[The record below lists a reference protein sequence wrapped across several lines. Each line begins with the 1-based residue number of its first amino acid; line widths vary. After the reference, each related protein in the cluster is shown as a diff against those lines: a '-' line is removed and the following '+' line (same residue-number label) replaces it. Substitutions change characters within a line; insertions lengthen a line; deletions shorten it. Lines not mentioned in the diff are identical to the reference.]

1 MQTNKARSLALACV
15 LSAAAT
21 TGFVAC
27 AQSTTQG
34 AIGGTVYDS
43 SDAAIPNATVVI
55 HDEATNAEITLK
67 SSDSGEFRAPQLT
80 PGSYT
85 VTITAPGFTAAKTT
99 QIVVQVNQVTEL
111 NPHLQTGSEGTVVEV
126 TAETPAINFDSPTFG
141 GSLSNREI
149 ENIPI
154 NNRRWSSLA
163 LTTPGVTNDAS
174 GFGLLSFR
182 AISAVLN
189 NVQIDGA
196 DDNQAFFSEERGRT
210 RAGYSTSQAM
220 VREFQVNTGVYS
232 AEFGRAVGG
241 VINSVTKTGSN
252 SLHGEA
258 YFYRRDDQTSAFNP
272 YTSLGQFNSA
282 GQFFQVPF
290 RPKDKRNQYGF
301 EVGGP
306 IVKDKLFFVY
316 AFDVF
321 DRQFPGVGRASASGT
336 FFATADGNYSTGYTC
351 NTTTGQVTKTTT
363 TAPTVTQ
370 TVPNVG
376 ACLLAA
382 RTNTSVAGGV
392 GAYNDGLK
400 NLNTALGT
408 TARYGHQNIN
418 TPKLTWNLTPKHT
431 INALYHRMRWDSPG
445 GVQTQSSVADATDSF
460 GTDFVKLDYG
470 LVRLNSLVTSRIAN
484 EVRYQY
490 GRELNDEGQQPYN
503 TFTKNNLQ
511 NPTTG
516 NVSAYSI
523 FSSAGFSAGQ
533 QTYSNRVAYPDERKW
548 QVSDTLSLSLGKH
561 NLRTGV
567 DIVHNN
573 DVQNQLFQ
581 AQGTFTYS
589 TSIAN
594 FLSDLARPGGTC
606 NTALTGVGNLPCYN
620 SYVQGTG
627 PSAFTLNTTDIG
639 FFVQDDYK
647 LTPRFTINLGA
658 RYDYEKLP
666 APYSNLTTIAQTANA
681 PSDKN
686 NISPRV
692 GFAWDPYGV
701 GKTVVRGGYGLYYG
715 RIPNSVLLNVFQ
727 NTGSAASQTTVTFTP
742 GSVGQPTIRNQANL
756 SNGVAPASIYYFDKH
771 FQNPYTQQFDF
782 AVQQDMGF
790 HNVLSVQYLG
800 ALGRELPNYI
810 NTNLDPANAYNVTYN
825 VVPNATGSC
834 GPFACGPI
842 TQQVYG
848 GRRQTNCTAMTPIN
862 GVMTCTGGTLANV
875 YNGAAVT
882 PNTQFAGI
890 TGVISNINS
899 SYHAASV
906 DVTNR
911 SFRWVTFDANYTW
924 AHALDFSQLQTTG
937 TTTNNWIDPFGNQRA
952 NYGNSNLDTRHR
964 AVGWAILNIPG
975 VAAKDTVMSYLAN
988 GWSVKPLIALQSGL
1002 PYSATVT
1009 GSTPQQCYSA
1019 GCLAA
1024 SSASSSGLQGTSVSY
1039 IPQLGRNTFNY
1050 PRTINV
1056 DTRVQKDFRLH
1067 ENYNLQLIAE
1077 AFNLANHQN
1086 VTTINT
1092 GAYTLANTVGTGSST
1107 NATLAPITSFGTVS
1121 ATNSTYAYAPR
1132 QFQFALRLQF

>member
-1 MQTNKARSLALACV
+1 MKQTKLTQRLALVCV
-15 LSAAAT
+15 LSAAAS
-21 TGFVAC
+21 GMVGH

-34 AIGGTVYDS
+34 AIAGTVFDA
-43 SDAAIPNATVVI
+43 SDAAVPNATIVI
-55 HDEATNAEITLK
+55 HDDATNAEITLK
-67 SSDSGEFRAPQLT
+67 SGDSGEFRAPQLT
-80 PGSYT
+80 PGTYT
-85 VTITAPGFTAAKTT
+85 VTVTAAGFTSAKTG
-99 QIVVQVNQVTEL
+99 QIVVQVNQVSEL
-111 NPHLQTGSEGTVVEV
+111 NPHLTAGSEGTTVEV
-126 TAETPAINFDSPTFG
+126 TAETPAINFDSATFG
-141 GSLSNREI
+141 GSLSNKEI

-252 SLHGEA
+252 NLHGEA
-258 YFYRRDDQTSAFNP
+258 YFYRRDDQTSAYNP
-272 YTSLGQFNSA
+272 YTSLGLFNSA
-282 GQFFQVPF
+282 GQFYQVPF

-321 DRQFPGVGRASASGT
+321 DRQFPGVGRASAPGT

-351 NTTTGQVTKTTT
+351 NTATGQVTKTNAA
-363 TAPTVTQ
+363 APTVTQ

-382 RTNTSVAGGV
+382 RTTTSVAGGV
-392 GAYNDGLK
+392 TAYNTGLQT
-400 NLNTALGT
+400 LNSALGT

-418 TPKLTWNLTPKHT
+418 TPKLTWNITPKHT
-431 INALYHRMRWDSPG
+431 LNLLYHRMRWDSPG
-445 GVQTQSSVADATDSF
+445 GVQTQSSVSYSTDSF

-470 LVRLNSLVTSRIAN
+470 LARLNSLLTSRIAN

-490 GRELNDEGQQPYN
+490 GRELNNEGQQPYN
-503 TFTKNNLQ
+503 NFTRNNLQ
-511 NPTTG
+511 NATTG

-561 NLRTGV
+561 NVRAGF

-581 AQGTFTYS
+581 AQGSFTYS

-594 FLSDLARPGGTC
+594 FLSDLAKPGGSC
-606 NTALTGVGNLPCYN
+606 NTALTGVGTLPCYN
-620 SYVQGTG
+620 TYVQGTG
-627 PSAFTLNTTDIG
+627 PSTFTLNTTDMG
-639 FFVQDDYK
+639 FFVQDDWK
-647 LTPRFTINLGA
+647 LAPRFTLNLGA
-658 RYDYEKLP
+658 RYDYEMLP
-666 APYSNLTTIAQTANA
+666 APYANLTTITQTANA

-701 GKTVVRGGYGLYYG
+701 GKTVVRGGYGMYFG

-727 NTGSAASQTTVTFTP
+727 NTGSAASQTTVSFTNSTA
-742 GSVGQPTIRNQANL
+742 GAPTIRNQANL
-756 SNGVAPASIYYFDKH
+756 SNGVAPASIYYFDQH

-790 HNVLSVQYLG
+790 KSVLSVQYLG

-825 VVPNATGSC
+825 ITPNSAGN
-834 GPFACGPI
+834 CGPI
-842 TQQVYG
+842 ACGQITNRVYG
-848 GRRQTNCTAMTPIN
+848 GRRQTNAA
-862 GVMTCTGGTLANV
+862 GTLANV
-875 YNGAAVT
+875 YNGVGVT

-899 SYHAASV
+899 SYHAMSV

-911 SFRWVTFDANYTW
+911 SYRWVTFDANYTW

-937 TTTNNWIDPFGNQRA
+937 TSTNNWVDPFGNQRA

-975 VAAKDTVMSYLAN
+975 VAAKDSLASYFAN
-988 GWSVKPLIALQSGL
+988 GWSVKPLIAIQSGL
-1002 PYSATVT
+1002 PYSATVS
-1009 GSTPQQCYSA
+1009 GSTPQQCNVA
-1019 GCLAA
+1019 GCLAT
-1024 SSASSSGLQGTSVSY
+1024 SSATTSGLQGTSVTY
-1039 IPQLGRNTFNY
+1039 IPQLGRNTFNF

-1056 DTRVQKDFRLH
+1056 DSRVQKDFRIH
-1067 ENYNLQLIAE
+1067 DNYTLQVIAE

-1086 VTTINT
+1086 VTTINS
-1092 GAYTLANTVGTGSST
+1092 GAYTLANTANANPALAP
-1107 NATLAPITSFGTVS
+1107 NATLTPVTSFGTVS

>member
-1 MQTNKARSLALACV
+1 MKQTKLTQRLALACV
-15 LSAAAT
+15 LSTTAA
-21 TGFVAC
+21 GVALH

-34 AIGGTVYDS
+34 AIAGTVFDA
-43 SDAAIPNATVVI
+43 SDAAVPNATVVI
-55 HDEATNAEITLK
+55 HDDATNAEITLK
-67 SSDSGEFRAPQLT
+67 TGGAGEFRAPQLT

-85 VTITAPGFTAAKTT
+85 VTITAAGFTSAKTA

-111 NPHLQTGSEGTVVEV
+111 NPHLQAGSEGTTVEV
-126 TAETPAINFDSPTFG
+126 TAETPAINFDSATFG
-141 GSLSNREI
+141 GSLSNKEI

-252 SLHGEA
+252 QLHGEA
-258 YFYRRDDQTSAFNP
+258 YFYNRNDELSAFNP
-272 YTSLGQFNSA
+272 YTSLGVFNSA
-282 GQFFQVPF
+282 GQFSTVPF
-290 RPKDKRNQYGF
+290 KPKDKRNQYGF

-306 IVKDKLFFVY
+306 LIKDKLFFVY

-321 DRQFPGVGRASASGT
+321 DRQFPGVARASAPGT

-351 NTTTGQVTKTTT
+351 NTTTGAVTKTTAS
-363 TAPTVTQ
+363 APTVAQ
-370 TVPNVG
+370 TVANQG

-382 RTNTSVAGGV
+382 RAKTSVATGV
-392 GAYNDGLK
+392 LNYNNGLQA
-400 NLNTALGT
+400 LNSDLGIVP
-408 TARYGHQNIN
+408 RYGHQDIN
-418 TPKLTWNLTPKHT
+418 TPKLNWQINPKH
-431 INALYHRMRWDSPG
+431 NVSFLYHRLRWDSPG
-445 GVQTQSSVADATDSF
+445 GVQTQSSVSDAIDSF

-470 LVRLNSLVTSRIAN
+470 LAKLDSLITSRIAN

-490 GRELNDEGQQPYN
+490 GRELNDEGQQPYSAY
-503 TFTKNNLQ
+503 TQNNLQ
-511 NPTTG
+511 NKTTG

-523 FSSAGFSAGQ
+523 FSSAGFSAGE

-548 QVSDTLSLSLGKH
+548 QVGDTLSLSLGKH
-561 NLRTGV
+561 NLRVGEDV
-567 DIVHNN
+567 VHNN
-573 DVQNQLFQ
+573 DLQNQLFQ

-594 FLSDLARPGGTC
+594 YLSDLLVQGGSC
-606 NTALTGVGNLPCYN
+606 NTALSGVGTLPCYN
-620 SYVQGTG
+620 TYTQGTG
-627 PSAFTLNTTDIG
+627 PAVFTLNTTDLG
-639 FFVQDDYK
+639 FFVQDDWK
-647 LTPRFTINLGA
+647 LTPRFTLNLGA
-658 RYDYEKLP
+658 RYDYEMLP
-666 APYSNLTTIAQTANA
+666 TPYANLTTIAQTTNA

-692 GFAWDPYGV
+692 GFAWDPNGL
-701 GKTVVRGGYGLYYG
+701 GKTVVRGGYGVYFG

-727 NTGSAASQTTVTFTP
+727 NTGSAASQTSVTFTNSTA
-742 GSVGQPTIRNQANL
+742 GAPTIRNQANL
-756 SNGVAPASIYYFDKH
+756 SNGVAPASIFYFDKH
-771 FQNPYTQQFDF
+771 FQNPYTEQFDF
-782 AVQQDMGF
+782 AVQQDMGG
-790 HNVLSVQYLG
+790 HSVLSVQYLG

-810 NTNLDPANAYNVTYN
+810 NTNLNPANAYNVTYN
-825 VVPNATGSC
+825 IVPNSTGSC
-834 GPFACGPI
+834 GPITCGQI
-842 TQQVYG
+842 TERVYG
-848 GRRQTNCTAMTPIN
+848 GRRQTTA
-862 GVMTCTGGTLANV
+862 GGTLSNV
-875 YNGAAVT
+875 YNGVGVT
-882 PNTQFAGI
+882 PNTTYAGI
-890 TGVISNINS
+890 TGVISDINS
-899 SYHAASV
+899 SYHAMSV

-911 SFRWVTFDANYTW
+911 TFRWVTFDANYTW

-975 VAAKDTVMSYLAN
+975 VSAKDTLASYFAN

-1002 PYSATVT
+1002 PYSATVS
-1009 GSTPQQCYSA
+1009 GSTPQQCNA
-1019 GCLAA
+1019 VGCLAT
-1024 SSASSSGLQGTSVSY
+1024 SSASTSGLQGTSISY
-1039 IPQLGRNTFNY
+1039 IPQLGRNTLNY

-1056 DTRVQKDFRLH
+1056 DTRVQKDIRLH
-1067 ENYNLQLIAE
+1067 ENYTLQLIAE

-1086 VTTINT
+1086 VTGING
-1092 GAYTLANTVGTGSST
+1092 GAYTLTSTPNANT
-1107 NATLAPITSFGTVS
+1107 TLAPTATLTPTTSFSTVS

-1132 QFQFALRLQF
+1132 QFQFALRLAF

>member
-1 MQTNKARSLALACV
+1 MMQTNKARSLALACV
-15 LSAAAT
+15 LSAAA
-21 TGFVAC
+21 ALSAH

-34 AIGGTVYDS
+34 AIAGTVF
-43 SDAAIPNATVVI
+43 DASGAAVPNATVVI

-85 VTITAPGFTAAKTT
+85 VTINATGFTAAKTT

-111 NPHLQTGSEGTVVEV
+111 NPHLQTGSESTVVEV
-126 TAETPAINFDSPTFG
+126 TADIPAINFDSPTFG

-182 AISAVLN
+182 SISAVLN

-196 DDNQAFFSEERGRT
+196 DDNQAFFGEERGRT

-258 YFYRRDDQTSAFNP
+258 YFYRRDDQTSAYNP

-282 GQFFQVPF
+282 GQFFQTPF

-321 DRQFPGVGRASASGT
+321 DRQFPGVGRASAPGT
-336 FFATADGNYSTGYTC
+336 FFATANGSFSTGYTC
-351 NTTTGQVTKTTT
+351 NTATGQLTKTTT
-363 TAPTVTQ
+363 SAPTVTQ
-370 TVPNVG
+370 SVPNVG

-382 RTNTSVAGGV
+382 RTGTSVAGGV
-392 GAYNDGLK
+392 TAYNNGLQT
-400 NLNTALGT
+400 LNSALGT

-418 TPKLTWNLTPKHT
+418 TPKLTWNITPKHT
-431 INALYHRMRWDSPG
+431 VNVLYHRMRWDSPG
-445 GVQTQSSVADATDSF
+445 GVQTQSSVSYATDSF

-470 LVRLNSLVTSRIAN
+470 LIRLNSLLTSRIAN

-490 GRELNDEGQQPYN
+490 GRELNNEGQQPYN
-503 TFTKNNLQ
+503 DFTKNNLL

-533 QTYSNRVAYPDERKW
+533 QTYSNRLAYPDERKW

-561 NLRTGV
+561 NVRAGF

-581 AQGTFTYS
+581 AQGSFTYS

-594 FLSDLARPGGTC
+594 FLSDLAKPNGTC
-606 NTALTGVGNLPCYN
+606 NTALTGVGTLPCYN
-620 SYVQGTG
+620 SYTQGTG
-627 PSAFTLNTTDIG
+627 PSAFTLNTTDMG

-647 LTPRFTINLGA
+647 LAPRFTLNLGV

-666 APYSNLTTIAQTANA
+666 APYANLTTIAQTTNA

-686 NISPRV
+686 NFSPRV
-692 GFAWDPYGV
+692 GFAWDPYGQ
-701 GKTVVRGGYGLYYG
+701 GKMVVRGGYGLYYG

-727 NTGSAASQTTVTFTP
+727 NTGSAASQTSVTFTP
-742 GSVGQPTIRNQANL
+742 GSAGQPTIRNQANL
-756 SNGVAPASIYYFDKH
+756 SAGVAPASIYYFDKH

-782 AVQQDMGF
+782 AVQQDLGKS
-790 HNVLSVQYLG
+790 NVLSVQYLG

-825 VVPNATGSC
+825 IVPNAAGSC
-834 GPFACGPI
+834 GPVACGQI
-842 TQQVYG
+842 TNRVYG
-848 GRRQTNCTAMTPIN
+848 GRRQTNATGTLSNTYN
-862 GVMTCTGGTLANV
+862 GV
-875 YNGAAVT
+875 AVT
-882 PNTQFAGI
+882 PNTTYAGI
-890 TGVISNINS
+890 TDVISNINS
-899 SYHAASV
+899 SYHAMSV

-911 SFRWVTFDANYTW
+911 AFRWVTFDANYTW

-937 TTTNNWIDPFGNQRA
+937 TTINNWIDPFGNQRA

-975 VAAKDTVMSYLAN
+975 VAAKDSLASYFAN
-988 GWSVKPLIALQSGL
+988 GWSIKPLVAIQSGL
-1002 PYSATVT
+1002 PYSATVS
-1009 GSTPQQCYSA
+1009 GSTPQQCNAA

-1024 SSASSSGLQGTSVSY
+1024 STATSSGLQGTSISY
-1039 IPQLGRNTFNY
+1039 IPQLGRNTFQF

-1056 DTRVQKDFRLH
+1056 DTRVQKDFRIH
-1067 ENYNLQLIAE
+1067 ENYTLQVIAE

-1086 VTTINT
+1086 VTTINS
-1092 GAYTLANTVGTGSST
+1092 GAYTLASANNANPALAPT
-1107 NATLAPITSFGTVS
+1107 ATLTPVTSFGTVS
-1121 ATNSTYAYAPR
+1121 ATNSTYAFAPR